1 VDHEN
6 VIKTHSIYQDHSAM
20 YFLQDLMDTTLDSV
34 IHSTAVIGDKA
45 APLPLPLL
53 LDVCLGIARGMD
65 YLHTLPH
72 PILHRDLKPENLL
85 YHSTP
90 LHVSCSR
97 FAFAFAFRVRF
108 SLFCFSLADRQ
119 E

>member
-1 VDHEN
+1 MDHEN

-20 YFLQDLMDTTLDSV
+20 YFLQDIMDTTLDSV
-34 IHSTAVIGDKA
+34 IHSTAVVGDKA

-65 YLHTLPH
+65 YLHTLSH

-85 YHSTP
+85 YHSTS
-90 LHVSCSR
+90 HVSRSLSLSCSL
-97 FAFAFAFRVRF
+97 FAFRF
-108 SLFCFSLADRQ
+108 SRADRR
-119 E
+119 EWTAG

>member
-1 VDHEN
+1 
-6 VIKTHSIYQDHSAM
+6 M
-20 YFLQDLMDTTLDSV
+20 YFLQDIMDTTLDSV

-85 YHSTP
+85 YP
-90 LHVSCSR
+90 LHSPRV
-97 FAFAFAFRVRF
+97 AFAFRFRF
-108 SLFCFSLADRQ
+108 SRADRQ
-119 E
+119 EWTAG

>member
-1 VDHEN
+1 MDHEN

-90 LHVSCSR
+90 HVFAFRFRVSCSL
-97 FAFAFAFRVRF
+97 FAFLLFAG
-108 SLFCFSLADRQ
+108 
-119 E
+119 